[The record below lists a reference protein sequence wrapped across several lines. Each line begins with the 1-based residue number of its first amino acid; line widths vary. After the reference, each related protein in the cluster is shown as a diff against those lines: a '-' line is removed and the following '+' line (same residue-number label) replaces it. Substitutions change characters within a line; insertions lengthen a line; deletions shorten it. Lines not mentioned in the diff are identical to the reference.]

1 MRKGKGVKHSVT
13 KRLVVGLLSVVLL
26 LTACATTIPSE
37 KSEETENSRVRFRLP
52 GMNTPSLWKRI
63 TR

>member
-1 MRKGKGVKHSVT
+1 ML

-37 KSEETENSRVRFRLP
+37 ESEETENSRVRFRLP